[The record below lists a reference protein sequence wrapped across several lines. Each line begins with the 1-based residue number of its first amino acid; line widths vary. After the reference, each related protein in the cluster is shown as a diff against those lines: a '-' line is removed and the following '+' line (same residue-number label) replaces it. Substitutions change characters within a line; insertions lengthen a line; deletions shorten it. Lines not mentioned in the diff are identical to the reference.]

1 MYKGQFQIIPRKA
14 LEEFADQ
21 QKQFTDSSRT
31 QRQISGEGN
40 GFEIYL
46 LKRKKREKK
55 KKKKGENKLG
65 NLDMILIFKNAI
77 WL

>member
-1 MYKGQFQIIPRKA
+1 MEGSAPFFGLSQPSMYKGQFQIIPRKA

-46 LKRKKREKK
+46 LKRKERGKK
-55 KKKKGENKLG
+55 KKEEEEGRK
-65 NLDMILIFKNAI
+65 
-77 WL
+77 